1 MKFREAW
8 DLLTEATLTPVN
20 SLNEVPNVPF
30 DMRESF
36 RDDLDHWRLSFFNA
50 KSDEEQ
56 DIAFDKLRNN
66 LQKTLRNVDWRVV
79 VDLRSVISCE
89 ASFLVIEGHGFDMD
103 LLAVVVEPEA
113 RISSADIIL
122 SDMDI

>member
-1 MKFREAW
+1 
-8 DLLTEATLTPVN
+8 
-20 SLNEVPNVPF
+20 
-30 DMRESF
+30 MRESF